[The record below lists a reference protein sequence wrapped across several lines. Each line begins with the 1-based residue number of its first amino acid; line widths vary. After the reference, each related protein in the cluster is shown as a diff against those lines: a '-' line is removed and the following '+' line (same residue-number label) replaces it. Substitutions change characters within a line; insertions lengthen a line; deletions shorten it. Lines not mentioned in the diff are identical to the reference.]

1 MVLLPISLSGRV
13 FRSREKPAVTAEEI
27 AAVELD
33 HEDEKLL
40 EQMEQEADARGED
53 FDSEE
58 EREKLKAL
66 KAEQAK
72 QRLKKM
78 RLGADV
84 AVLGK
89 KKPAVTVE
97 EIAAV
102 ELDAQDEKLLDQM
115 GQEADAR
122 GEDFDPEEEREK
134 LKALKAEQAKQRIKK
149 MRLYGAAMGQL
160 SRKHLERSGF
170 C

>member
-1 MVLLPISLSGRV
+1 MW
-13 FRSREKPAVTAEEI
+13 
-27 AAVELD
+27 
-33 HEDEKLL
+33 H
-40 EQMEQEADARGED
+40 ARGED
-53 FDSEE
+53 FDSEK

-72 QRLKKM
+72 QRMKKM
-78 RLGADV
+78 RLYGA
-84 AVLGK
+84 AVGLGK
-89 KKPAVTVE
+89 KKPAVTAE

-102 ELDAQDEKLLDQM
+102 ELDAQDEKLLEEM

-134 LKALKAEQAKQRIKK
+134 LKALKAEQAKQRLKK

-160 SRKHLERSGF
+160 SRKHLERSDF